1 VLFPPQERVINLV
14 KSTDESVE
22 TMLPMSKPYN
32 LLYSVNALTDCL
44 RAEALEVRAADILPR
59 DSDV

>member
-1 VLFPPQERVINLV
+1 VLFPPQEKVINLV
-14 KSTDESVE
+14 KSTEEPVE
-22 TMLPMSKPYN
+22 TMLLMSKPYN
-32 LLYSVNALTDCL
+32 LLYSVTALTDCL